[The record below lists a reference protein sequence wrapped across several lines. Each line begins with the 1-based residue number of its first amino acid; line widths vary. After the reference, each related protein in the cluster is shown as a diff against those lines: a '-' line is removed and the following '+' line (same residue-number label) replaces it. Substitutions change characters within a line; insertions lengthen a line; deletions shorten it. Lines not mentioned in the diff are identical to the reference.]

1 MSVSGV
7 EQREAPSNI
16 ETVTNRRQVSS
27 GVDLEHQFQ
36 CLEQLN
42 TPRHFCLVAASPQL
56 LLGMDWIKFK
66 SN

>member
-16 ETVTNRRQVSS
+16 ETVTNRRQVSR

-36 CLEQLN
+36 SF
-42 TPRHFCLVAASPQL
+42 RAAKYTATFL
-56 LLGMDWIKFK
+56 LSCCFTTITLGNGLD
-66 SN
+66 